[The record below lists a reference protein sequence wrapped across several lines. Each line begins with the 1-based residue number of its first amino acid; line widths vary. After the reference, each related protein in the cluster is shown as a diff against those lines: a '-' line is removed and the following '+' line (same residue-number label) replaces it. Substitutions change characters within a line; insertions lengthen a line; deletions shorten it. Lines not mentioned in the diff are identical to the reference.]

1 MCINQITLLKSAVGN
16 LLASVNIMKK
26 DLEIY
31 HVEIGF
37 SMWFWMFEE
46 FIGGASLVFPFT
58 KNSL

>member
-1 MCINQITLLKSAVGN
+1 MSILPQKRARSLMCINQITLLKSAVGN

-37 SMWFWMFEE
+37 SM
-46 FIGGASLVFPFT
+46 
-58 KNSL
+58 